1 MGDKILKK
9 ITTTLLL
16 SSLLFAANN
25 DLDLSWVDQQIE
37 AIQKPR
43 VGVSYREISLLK
55 DPFIFLRPK
64 EEKKKE
70 NKSQTRP
77 AIVPKSVTNKAAQV
91 ITPRVRHN
99 STFELKAIV
108 NDRALINEKWYR
120 IGDTIGSYK
129 VIKIDFTTVI
139 LKNAHKKVVLTTY
152 TKKKP

>member
-9 ITTTLLL
+9 ITLTLFL
-16 SSLLFAANN
+16 SSLLFASTENI
-25 DLDLSWVDQQIE
+25 DLLWIDQQIE

-43 VGVSYREISLLK
+43 TGVSYREISLLK

-64 EEKKKE
+64 EKKNE
-70 NKSQTRP
+70 NKSQTPP
-77 AIVPKSVTNKAAQV
+77 AIVPKSVTNEAAQV
-91 ITPRVRHN
+91 ITPRVKHN